1 MKKIIGAIIVF
12 IFIVL
17 VIVGFVYNI
26 YIGGWV
32 YILSL
37 LLMFALFG
45 IFLIGINLL
54 SDDE

>member
-37 LLMFALFG
+37 LLMFALLG
-45 IFLIGINLL
+45 IFLIGIYLL
-54 SDDE
+54 SDDK